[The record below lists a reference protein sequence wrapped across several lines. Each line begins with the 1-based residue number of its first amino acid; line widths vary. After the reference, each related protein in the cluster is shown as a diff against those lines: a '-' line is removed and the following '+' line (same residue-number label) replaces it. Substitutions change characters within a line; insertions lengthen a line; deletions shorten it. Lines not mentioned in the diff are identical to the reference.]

1 MGMRPVYGHDDLL
14 NRLGGSIA
22 TGRFPQVSL
31 FTGPRGAGKQRVALW
46 VAQGLLCEAGGE
58 KPCGA
63 CRSCRQAAELIHPD
77 LHWFVPIPRPK
88 VADAKKQID
97 AAQELLAGIMAE
109 RRAEPLYSP
118 ADGMLGYP
126 IAAIRLLHRVV
137 AVSPFSA
144 RCKVIVLGDAER
156 LVIQE
161 ASPEAANA
169 LLKVLEEPPADTTI
183 ILTAERPD
191 RLLPTV
197 RSRLVPLGIRRVSDE
212 AVESFLRVELKTELA
227 PDELQRRVFLAEGCI
242 GRALSAEDDA
252 EPAQAASRFLDAV
265 RSGAGG
271 WARRAFRQPPWAA
284 RGAFSSMLDALAL
297 SLRSQLAT
305 EGNLSRGDLRRTVE
319 ALKKV
324 EETRTA
330 ARGNVNPQLALAVLG
345 QQLEGLT

>member
-1 MGMRPVYGHDDLL
+1 MIWLGCTPMGIHPVYGHDDLL

-22 TGRFPQVSL
+22 TGRFPQVAL

-46 VAQGLLCEAGGE
+46 VAQGLLCAAGGGN
-58 KPCGA
+58 PCGA
-63 CRSCRQAAELIHPD
+63 CSSCRHAAELIHPD
-77 LHWFVPIPRPK
+77 LHWFVPIPRPQ

-97 AAQELLAGIMAE
+97 AAEELLAGIMAE

-118 ADGMLGYP
+118 TDGMLGYP
-126 IAAIRLLHRVV
+126 IAAIRLLHRIV

-156 LVIQE
+156 LVVQE

-212 AVESFLRVELKTELA
+212 AVESF
-227 PDELQRRVFLAEGCI
+227 
-242 GRALSAEDDA
+242 
-252 EPAQAASRFLDAV
+252 
-265 RSGAGG
+265 
-271 WARRAFRQPPWAA
+271 
-284 RGAFSSMLDALAL
+284 
-297 SLRSQLAT
+297 
-305 EGNLSRGDLRRTVE
+305 
-319 ALKKV
+319 
-324 EETRTA
+324 
-330 ARGNVNPQLALAVLG
+330 
-345 QQLEGLT
+345 